1 MEQAQV
7 IVISGVMGS
16 GKTTLTK
23 ALSKSFKQS
32 ITIEFDNYNI
42 DQLINAP
49 SIDTPIEVAVNQY
62 DISALIIDLKTE
74 LFLNHYIFID
84 FPFGYRHKE
93 LAPFIDFA
101 FYIKTPLDICF
112 ARKIL
117 RDFNSKNGLDM
128 QEWAETYLSFARPLF
143 LNHELFISDSVDS
156 IIDGTLSTKEQI
168 EIVSH
173 FITQSI

>member
-1 MEQAQV
+1 MKQAQI

-23 ALSKSFKQS
+23 ALNKSFKKS
-32 ITIEFDNYNI
+32 ITIEFDDYNI

-49 SIDTPIEVAVNQY
+49 SIDTPIEFAVNQY
-62 DISALIIDLKTE
+62 DISALLIDLKAS
-74 LFLNHYIFID
+74 LFLTDYIFID

-93 LAPFIDFA
+93 LAPFIDLA

-117 RDFNSKNGLDM
+117 RDFNSKNGAGMHD
-128 QEWAETYLSFARPLF
+128 WAETYLSFARPLF

-156 IIDGTLSTKEQI
+156 IIDGTLSTKEQV
-168 EIVSH
+168 EKVSQ
-173 FITQSI
+173 FID